1 MESEDLVT
9 GAAWSLGAR
18 VASVVIRAGSVV
30 VLVRLLTP
38 SAYGTVTYMLSVAS
52 LLMLVVDFGISAST
66 ARMLAEEKYPR
77 SQTLVAAGI
86 ALGTPFCLVLL
97 GVYHA
102 TGIAQEWLNAPQLLA
117 LRDVLCA
124 LLIARVLRRFLK
136 KCFEGIRRVDLSS
149 KVSLLVEWMP
159 WGISIIGLVLWR
171 RTAEVAL
178 FGNALGTGVV
188 VLALGGVLWR
198 VFELRHT
205 VTLPSYEQVRNLVTY
220 AIPLMATSA
229 SLYVYMES
237 DILLV
242 QYFLGERSVGIYGV
256 VVRLA
261 RTLHVPAI
269 AIGSAAAG
277 YFAKARLS
285 DDQRSE
291 LFVYATQGVV
301 ALYLPLSVGLVLT
314 ADELLPF
321 VFGSEYGEASLAA
334 QIYAL
339 YLFMNAISALH
350 SLALDYMGFA
360 RRRAVAALLSAVAN
374 VGLNIVLIP
383 QFGIEGAA
391 LATQITYTPLAL
403 WYVIVILNSV
413 GGSMTYF
420 LRRMR
425 PVFLSTTGMVLTIL
439 LFKGYVSSMV
449 FLVIPV
455 GVASYVSFGYVFG
468 LFSGDLYK
476 YITGEKEWVG

>member
-1 MESEDLVT
+1 MESEDFVT

-18 VASVVIRAGSVV
+18 VASVVVRAGSVV

-52 LLMLVVDFGISAST
+52 LLMLVVDFGLSAST
-66 ARMLAEEKYPR
+66 ARMLAEGKYPR

-86 ALGTPFCLVLL
+86 ALGAPICLVLI
-97 GVYHA
+97 GVYYT
-102 TGIAQEWLNAPQLLA
+102 TGIAEEWLNAPKLLA

-124 LLIARVLRRFLK
+124 LLVVRVLRRFLK
-136 KCFEGIRRVDLSS
+136 KCFEGIRRIDLSS

-159 WGISIIGLVLWR
+159 WGVSIIGLLLWR

-178 FGNALGTGVV
+178 FGNAAGTGVM

-198 VFELRHT
+198 VLEMRQT
-205 VTLPSYEQVRNLVTY
+205 VTLPSREQVRSLVAY
-220 AIPLMATSA
+220 ALPLMATSA
-229 SLYVYMES
+229 SMYVYTES

-285 DDQRSE
+285 DTQRSD

-301 ALYLPLSVGLVLT
+301 ALYLPLSAGLVLT

-321 VFGSEYGEASLAA
+321 VFGNEYGGASFAA

-360 RRRAVAALLSAVAN
+360 RRRAVAALLSAGAN
-374 VGLNIVLIP
+374 IALNIVLIP

-403 WYVIVILNSV
+403 WYVFVILNSV
-413 GGSMTYF
+413 GGSKTSF
-420 LRRMR
+420 LRKMG
-425 PVFLSTTGMVLTIL
+425 PVLLSTTGMVLTIL
-439 LFKGYVSSMV
+439 LFKEYVSSTV
-449 FLVIPV
+449 LFVVPV
-455 GVASYVSFGYVFG
+455 GVVSYISFSYIMG
-468 LFSGDLYK
+468 LFSGNLYK

>member
-52 LLMLVVDFGISAST
+52 LLMLIVDFGVSAST

-77 SQTLVAAGI
+77 SQTLVAAGM
-86 ALGTPFCLVLL
+86 ALGVPFCLVLL

-102 TGIAQEWLNAPQLLA
+102 TVTAQEWLNAPQLLA

-124 LLIARVLRRFLK
+124 LLAARVLHRFLQ
-136 KCFEGIRRVDLSS
+136 KCFEGIRRVGLRS
-149 KVSLLVEWMP
+149 KVTLLIEWMP
-159 WGISIIGLVLWR
+159 WGVSIIGLLLWR

-178 FGNALGTGVV
+178 YGNALGTGVV

-198 VFELRHT
+198 VLELRQT
-205 VTLPSYEQVRNLVTY
+205 VALPSREQVRDLCAY
-220 AIPLMATSA
+220 ALPLMATSA
-229 SLYVYMES
+229 SMYVYTES

-261 RTLHVPAI
+261 RTLNVPAI
-269 AIGSAAAG
+269 AIGSAVSG
-277 YFAKARLS
+277 YFAKTRLS
-285 DDQRSE
+285 DDQRSN
-291 LFVYATQGVV
+291 LFVYATQGIV
-301 ALYLPLSVGLVLT
+301 ALYLPLSAGLVLT

-321 VFGSEYGEASLAA
+321 VFGGEYVEAALAA
-334 QIYAL
+334 IIYAP
-339 YLFMNAISALH
+339 YLLVHATAALH
-350 SLALDYMGFA
+350 SLALDFMGFA

-374 VGLNIVLIP
+374 VALNIVLIP
-383 QFGIEGAA
+383 RFGIEGAA
-391 LATQITYTPLAL
+391 LATQITYTPLAI
-403 WYVIVILNSV
+403 WYVFVILESV
-413 GGSMTYF
+413 GESKTFF
-420 LRRMR
+420 LRKMG
-425 PVFLSTTGMVLTIL
+425 PVFLSTIGMIFIIL
-439 LFKGYVSSMV
+439 LFKGFVSSTV
-449 FLVIPV
+449 FFVIPV
-455 GVASYVSFGYVFG
+455 GVISYVSFGYVLG
-468 LFSGDLYK
+468 LFSGTLYK